1 MTLVCQYSTCDGQ
14 RSEQAPPPP
23 AGCHPSEKY
32 PDQENL
38 WSCLGLAKHNMALYS
53 TGQYVCYYISNN
65 SHYTYCDSY
74 YDALSILCLKFS
86 YLSKWSL
93 FAISSLEVDE
103 FLPHKH
109 RSCTTA
115 DSHTQHNYHSHK
127 YGGKWTVPCIETK
140 TVATNIVQYNY

>member
-1 MTLVCQYSTCDGQ
+1 MARDQNKHHLHQQVVTHLKSTQIRKICEAVWDWLNTTW
-14 RSEQAPPPP
+14 P
-23 AGCHPSEKY
+23 
-32 PDQENL
+32 
-38 WSCLGLAKHNMALYS
+38 
-53 TGQYVCYYISNN
+53 YIPQVSMYAII
-65 SHYTYCDSY
+65 SVTIHITPTV
-74 YDALSILCLKFS
+74 IITMMICLKFS
-86 YLSKWSL
+86 YLSKWKTQSL